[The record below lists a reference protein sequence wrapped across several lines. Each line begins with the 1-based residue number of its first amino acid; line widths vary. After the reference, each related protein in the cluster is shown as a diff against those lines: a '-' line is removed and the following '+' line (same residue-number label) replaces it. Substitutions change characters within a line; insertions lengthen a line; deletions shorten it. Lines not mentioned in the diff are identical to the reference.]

1 VIAVAEGFEPCRQK
15 KNEKEKEKSSLV
27 IAVAEGFVAPDFAA
41 AEVPVFVRRK

>member
-1 VIAVAEGFEPCRQK
+1 LQK
-15 KNEKEKEKSSLV
+15 GLSLAAKQKNEKKKEKSSLV